1 MKTIKIAEHEAN
13 VLTKK
18 ELLALGF
25 EEIDGTMR
33 KEYPTGAQF
42 GREVG
47 LIIFHEV
54 KGNPGAYEAGGRY
67 LTLYWYRLS
76 WDADEFLASVEKA
89 VSEYRSDMERL
100 GIKDDPKAVEGAG
113 K

>member
-1 MKTIKIAEHEAN
+1 MKTIKIAEHEAY

-25 EEIDGTMR
+25 KEIDGTMR

-47 LIIFHEV
+47 LIIFHEI

-76 WDADEFLASVEKA
+76 WDAGEFLDDAAKA
-89 VSEYRSDMERL
+89 VLEYREDMRKL
-100 GIKDDPKAVEGAG
+100 GIKDDPEAREGT
-113 K
+113 KK